1 MEKKVTLGDISNCL
15 PVDELR
21 LLAFDGSAYS
31 GTFVLPFSDASR
43 YYHYVVWLITELDIV
58 NRIAGIMLRVDSLED
73 FEKLRGN

>member
-1 MEKKVTLGDISNCL
+1 MKKVTLGDISECL

-21 LLAFDGSAYS
+21 ILAYDGSAYS
-31 GTFVLPFSDASR
+31 GTLVLPFSDATR

-73 FEKLRGN
+73 FEKLRGH

>member
-1 MEKKVTLGDISNCL
+1 MKKVTLGDISECL

-21 LLAFDGSAYS
+21 ILAYDGSAYS
-31 GTFVLPFSDASR
+31 GTLVLPFSDASC